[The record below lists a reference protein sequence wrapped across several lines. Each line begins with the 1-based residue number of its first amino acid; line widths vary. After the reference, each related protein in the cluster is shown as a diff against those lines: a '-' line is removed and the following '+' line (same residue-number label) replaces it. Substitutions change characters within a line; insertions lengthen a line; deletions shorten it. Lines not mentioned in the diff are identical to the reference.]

1 MLKLCMIAPVP
12 PPYGGVAN
20 WVEIIKKEISRQ
32 NDIELDLISTSV
44 NKRLTDGRTTSNRVF
59 YGIKN
64 MLYSYISLNMSIR
77 SFAPDVVHITTSG
90 GLGFFRDLL
99 LLNFLKKRNI
109 KTVYHIHF
117 GRTVLYEKENRRCWR
132 QIREAVRLADCT
144 IVLDA
149 KTYQLLKPYC
159 NRIEKINNPIPL
171 DGYPSQFQ
179 KSDNKIITYMGSIL
193 KEKGVEELLE
203 GFAAFRMNA
212 PEYKLRMIG
221 PGRPEYLDYLQKHY
235 DCEKVRF
242 YGEVSHNEAIKLL
255 SETSIFILPSY
266 TEGFP
271 NVILEAMALGKCIIS
286 TDVGAIPEIL
296 SDGAGI
302 IIQPKDAGIITS
314 ALKKV
319 SDDEEMRI
327 NTSKIGFFKVR
338 KQYGIS
344 ESFKEYYKVWSE
356 LTTKQF

>member
-1 MLKLCMIAPVP
+1 M
-12 PPYGGVAN
+12 
-20 WVEIIKKEISRQ
+20 
-32 NDIELDLISTSV
+32 
-44 NKRLTDGRTTSNRVF
+44 
-59 YGIKN
+59 
-64 MLYSYISLNMSIR
+64 
-77 SFAPDVVHITTSG
+77 
-90 GLGFFRDLL
+90 
-99 LLNFLKKRNI
+99 
-109 KTVYHIHF
+109 
-117 GRTVLYEKENRRCWR
+117 
-132 QIREAVRLADCT
+132 
-144 IVLDA
+144 
-149 KTYQLLKPYC
+149 
-159 NRIEKINNPIPL
+159 
-171 DGYPSQFQ
+171 
-179 KSDNKIITYMGSIL
+179 
-193 KEKGVEELLE
+193 
-203 GFAAFRMNA
+203 
-212 PEYKLRMIG
+212 
-221 PGRPEYLDYLQKHY
+221 
-235 DCEKVRF
+235 RF

-338 KQYGIS
+338 KQYEIS
-344 ESFKEYYKVWSE
+344 ESFKEYYRVWSE